1 MATFSTASA
10 THALRALAEAPFD
23 LTQANALTQE
33 RMRQFRAYGSG
44 LHLFYATERVAQD
57 TLEALFQLAR
67 EMDVLQKMKD
77 MQSGKQINYSEKRA
91 VLHTAAR
98 DVFPTSN
105 KSLGNERAR
114 RLAIVELEKLSQ
126 FLKEI
131 NRENLFTD
139 IVQIGIGGSC
149 LGPKCIS
156 HALEYLGKHARKIHF
171 LSNIDP
177 DAAAKLLRQINPS
190 TTLFIAVSKS
200 GTTSE
205 TVTNVYFI
213 SEHLKKCGVNPRDH
227 LVSVTEKGSLMD
239 DSDTYRR
246 CFYIWDYIG
255 GRYSVTSMVG
265 AVIIS
270 CLVGEETYLEFLR
283 GAHSM
288 DKVALVED
296 PSKNLPLLSALLNIW
311 NRNFLKFPTKAIL
324 PYSEGLM
331 YLPAH
336 LQQCSMESNGKRV
349 DTSGRIVSFSTA
361 PIIWGDIGTNG
372 QHSFYQFLHQ
382 GTDIVPAEFIGF
394 KHSQYDLDMR
404 FEGTTSQ
411 NKLIANLLAQVVAL
425 AVGKED
431 SNINKQFPG
440 NRPSKILFAKQLDSH
455 TLGAILSYF
464 EHTIAFEGFLWG
476 INSFDQEG
484 VQLGKVIAKQ
494 ILDHFSRERMKAD
507 KPLPAFLSSLI
518 QCIEEV

>member
-1 MATFSTASA
+1 MTTFSTAPA
-10 THALRALAEAPFD
+10 AHILRALARVPFD
-23 LTQANALTQE
+23 LKQADALTQE
-33 RMRQFRAYGSG
+33 RMKQFRAYGSG
-44 LHLFYATERVAQD
+44 LHLFYATERVSKD
-57 TLEALFQLAR
+57 TFDALLQLAR
-67 EMDVLQKMKD
+67 EMDVMQKMKD
-77 MQSGKQINYSEKRA
+77 MQSGKRVNFSEKRSA
-91 VLHTAAR
+91 LHTATR
-98 DVFPTSN
+98 DIFTSSYE
-105 KSLGNERAR
+105 SLDLEKASK
-114 RLAIVELEKLSQ
+114 LAKVELEKLSR

-156 HALEYLGKHARKIHF
+156 HALEYLRKGTRKIHF

-177 DAAAKLLRQINPS
+177 DAAASLLRQINPS

-200 GTTSE
+200 GTTLE

-213 SEHLKKCGVNPRDH
+213 SQHLKKCGVNPRNH
-227 LVSVTEKGSLMD
+227 LVSVTEKGTSMD
-239 DSDTYRR
+239 NSTNYRC

-270 CLVGEETYLEFLR
+270 CLVGEEVYLEFLR

-288 DKVALVED
+288 DRVALVED

-311 NRNFLKFPTKAIL
+311 NRNFLEFPTKAIL
-324 PYSEGLM
+324 PYSEGIM

-336 LQQCSMESNGKRV
+336 LQQCSMESNGKHV
-349 DTSGRIVSFSTA
+349 DSNGRIVSFSTA
-361 PIIWGDIGTNG
+361 PIIWGDIGTDG

-394 KHSQYDLDMR
+394 KHSQYDMDVR

-411 NKLIANLLAQVVAL
+411 SKLIANLLAQVVAL

-431 SNINKQFPG
+431 SNVNKEFFG
-440 NRPSKILFAKQLDSH
+440 NRPSRILFAKELDPY

-494 ILDHFSRERMKAD
+494 ILNHLSRKSAQAD
-507 KPLPAFLSSLI
+507 EPIPTPVSNLI

>member
-1 MATFSTASA
+1 MTTFLTTPAA
-10 THALRALAEAPFD
+10 DILRTQSKRPFD
-23 LTQANALTQE
+23 LRPANALTAE
-33 RMRQFRAYGSG
+33 RVKQFRALGCG
-44 LHLFYATERVAQD
+44 LHLFYATERVSRD
-57 TLEALFQLAR
+57 TLHALFQLAR
-67 EMDVLQKMKD
+67 EMNVMQKMQD
-77 MQSGKQINYSEKRA
+77 MQGGKQINFSEKRL
-91 VLHTAAR
+91 VLHTATRDIFTSSSPSLRLEKAR
-98 DVFPTSN
+98 
-105 KSLGNERAR
+105 K
-114 RLAIVELEKLSQ
+114 LATIELEKLSE

-131 NRENLFTD
+131 NRENRFTD

-156 HALEYLGKHARKIHF
+156 HALKYLRKGTRRIHF

-177 DAAAKLLRQINPS
+177 DAAASLLRQINPS

-205 TVTNVYFI
+205 TVTNVCFI
-213 SEHLKKCGVNPRDH
+213 SQYLKNCGVNPKDH
-227 LVSVTEKGSLMD
+227 LVSVTEKGTLMD
-239 DSDTYRR
+239 NSAIYRR

-270 CLVGEETYLEFLR
+270 CLVGEEIFLEFLR
-283 GAHSM
+283 GANSM
-288 DKVALVED
+288 DKVALTED

-311 NRNFLKFPTKAIL
+311 NRNFLKLPTKAIL

-349 DTSGRIVSFSTA
+349 DTNGKVVSFSTA
-361 PIIWGDIGTNG
+361 PIIWGDVGTDG

-382 GTDIVPAEFIGF
+382 GTDIVPTEFIGF
-394 KHSQYDLDMR
+394 TDSQYHMDMK
-404 FEGTTSQ
+404 FDGTTSQ
-411 NKLIANLLAQVVAL
+411 DKLIANLLSQVLAL

-431 SNINKQFPG
+431 SNLNKEFSG
-440 NRPSKILFAKQLDSH
+440 NRPSRIVFAKQLDPY
-455 TLGAILSYF
+455 TLGAILSYY

-494 ILDHFSRERMKAD
+494 ILTHFSQKRVPTD
-507 KPLPAFLSSLI
+507 KPLPTFVSSVI
-518 QCIEEV
+518 QCIKEV

>member
-1 MATFSTASA
+1 MVIFSKTPAY
-10 THALRALAEAPFD
+10 HILRTLAETPFD
-23 LTQANALTQE
+23 LKQASALTQE
-33 RMRQFRAYGSG
+33 RMRECTAYGSG
-44 LHLFYATERVAQD
+44 LHLFYGTERVSKD
-57 TLEALFQLAR
+57 TLEALFQLAL
-67 EMDVLQKMKD
+67 EMDVVEKMKD
-77 MQSGKQINYSEKRA
+77 MQGGKRINFSENRSA
-91 VLHTAAR
+91 LHTATRDIFSSKSIGPEKAR
-98 DVFPTSN
+98 
-105 KSLGNERAR
+105 K
-114 RLAIVELEKLSQ
+114 LAIAEIEKLSE

-131 NRENLFTD
+131 NRENRFTD

-156 HALEYLGKHARKIHF
+156 HALQYLGKGTRKIHF
-171 LSNIDP
+171 LSNVDP
-177 DAAAKLLRQINPS
+177 DAAASLLRQINPS

-205 TVTNVYFI
+205 TLTNVHFI
-213 SEHLKKCGVNPRDH
+213 SEHLKKSGAVPRDH
-227 LVSVTEKGSLMD
+227 FVAVTEKGSAMD
-239 DSDTYRR
+239 NSENYRN

-270 CLVGEETYLEFLR
+270 CLVGEKIYLEFLR

-288 DKVALVED
+288 DKVALMED

-324 PYSEGLM
+324 PYSEGLL

-349 DTSGRIVSFSTA
+349 DSSGKIVSFSTA
-361 PIIWGDIGTNG
+361 PIIWGDIGTDG

-382 GTDIVPAEFIGF
+382 GTDIVPTEFIGF
-394 KHSQYDLDMR
+394 KDSQYEIDMK

-411 NKLIANLLAQVVAL
+411 SKLIANLLAQVLAL
-425 AVGKED
+425 AVGKENSD
-431 SNINKQFPG
+431 ANKEFPG
-440 NRPSKILFAKQLDSH
+440 NRPSRILFAKQLDPY
-455 TLGAILSYF
+455 TLGTILSYF
-464 EHTIAFEGFLWG
+464 EHAIAFEGFLWG

-484 VQLGKVIAKQ
+484 VQLGKVIATQ
-494 ILDHFSRERMKAD
+494 ILNHFSEQRPKTD
-507 KPLPAFLSSLI
+507 KPLPGFVSSLI